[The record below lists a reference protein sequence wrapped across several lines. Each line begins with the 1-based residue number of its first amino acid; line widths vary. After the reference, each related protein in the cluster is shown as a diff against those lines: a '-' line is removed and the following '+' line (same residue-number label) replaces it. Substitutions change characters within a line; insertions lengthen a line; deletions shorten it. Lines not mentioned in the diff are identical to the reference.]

1 MLSMVNY
8 ACSAVI
14 NLRIHLLP
22 LNNLM
27 TSFILSP
34 LEQFDLLNLKD
45 WSLFNYAFIFTNT
58 NAQFFF
64 VLALVLLSLFFF
76 YYNRFWLT
84 QEKQHLTPG
93 ADQGVVK
100 LTFHR
105 FTSLRSLPQARYS
118 AVTLASVVH
127 LLSVAFFGMLSHK
140 YYLGF
145 DVAPSKTVVEA
156 ALATATLT
164 APAAPLATAI
174 KLGFLKT
181 VGFSYKLA
189 QPIPL
194 PFITGDGTVE
204 GAMKVIANHTF
215 YLCFWDLDLPSRVAL
230 VRTLSATG
238 DYGRLFLYASPL
250 HNGLHISVKL
260 LQVLSSPRNAAEQ
273 ARALAI
279 VHVYGLDH
287 PINCYQWLIMRVPLG
302 S

>member
-1 MLSMVNY
+1 MMAFWL
-8 ACSAVI
+8 CK
-14 NLRIHLLP
+14 
-22 LNNLM
+22 
-27 TSFILSP
+27 F
-34 LEQFDLLNLKD
+34 EQFDLLNVLNLFKAPG
-45 WSLFNYAFIFTNT
+45 WGFFNYAFIFTNT

-64 VLALVLLSLFFF
+64 VLALGLLSLFFF
-76 YYNRFWLT
+76 YYNGFWLT

-145 DVAPSKTVVEA
+145 DVSMVESLPLAQTMVQSKTVVPTAVE
-156 ALATATLT
+156 TATLT
-164 APAAPLATAI
+164 AQVAPLAPLATAV
-174 KLGFLKT
+174 KVVFYKT
-181 VGFSYKLA
+181 VGVSYKLA

-194 PFITGDGTVE
+194 PFIIGDGTVE

-215 YLCFWDLDLPSRVAL
+215 YLCFWDLDLPNRVAL
-230 VRTLSATG
+230 VQTLSAAG
-238 DYGRLFLYASPL
+238 DYGRLFLYASPY

-279 VHVYGLDH
+279 AQAFELDH
-287 PINCYQWLIMRVPLG
+287 PIKCYQWLIMPVPPL
-302 S
+302 

>member
-1 MLSMVNY
+1 MMAFWL
-8 ACSAVI
+8 CK
-14 NLRIHLLP
+14 
-22 LNNLM
+22 
-27 TSFILSP
+27 F
-34 LEQFDLLNLKD
+34 EQFDLLNVLNVFNAQD
-45 WSLFNYAFIFTNT
+45 WGFFNYAFIFTNT
-58 NAQFFF
+58 PAVLVPFFF
-64 VLALVLLSLFFF
+64 VLALGLFSLFFLH
-76 YYNRFWLT
+76 YNGFWLT
-84 QEKQHLTPG
+84 PELM
-93 ADQGVVK
+93 V
-100 LTFHR
+100 LTFRR
-105 FTSLRSLPQARYS
+105 FTSWRPLRHARYS

-127 LLSVAFFGMLSHK
+127 LLSVAFLGMLSQK
-140 YYLGF
+140 YCLGF
-145 DVAPSKTVVEA
+145 DVSQSKTVVEA
-156 ALATATLT
+156 ALATTTLT
-164 APAAPLATAI
+164 APAAPLATAV
-174 KLGFLKT
+174 KLGFLKA

-287 PINCYQWLIMRVPLG
+287 PINCYQWLIMRVPPL
-302 S
+302 